1 MSSITE
7 NWNKIKQSLPDDVT
21 LVAVSKYHPANE
33 IAELYDAGQRIFG
46 ENLVQEL
53 REKHTTLPQ
62 DIQWH
67 FIGHLQKNKV
77 KYIAPFISLIHS
89 IDSLALLQEVNKQAQ
104 KNNRVIPVLLQLHV
118 AEEETKF
125 GFTPEEC
132 TQMLEEGKWKELP
145 SIRISGIMGMA
156 SNTPDTNQIK
166 NEFQILKNYFCGIK
180 KQYFPNDECFKV
192 CSWGMSSDYKIALQ
206 KGSNTV
212 RIGSSIFGE
221 RPSKKAI

>member
-132 TQMLEEGKWKELP
+132 SQMLKEGKWKELP

-180 KQYFPNDECFKV
+180 KQYFPNDGCFKV

-206 KGSNTV
+206 EGSNTV
-212 RIGSSIFGE
+212 RIGSRIFGE

>member
-206 KGSNTV
+206 EGSNTV